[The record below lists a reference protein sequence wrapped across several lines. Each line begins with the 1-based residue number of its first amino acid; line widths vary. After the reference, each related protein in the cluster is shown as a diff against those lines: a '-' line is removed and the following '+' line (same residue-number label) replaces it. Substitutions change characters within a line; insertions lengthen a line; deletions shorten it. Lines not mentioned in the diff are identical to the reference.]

1 MRIYD
6 NDDEPVMPRPM
17 PIWAMVVWA
26 LAALALLLM
35 PLACRAEY
43 EVEIVQ
49 KFTVEVVS
57 KQKPPAKPTKPV
69 TFSNNPWVETAT
81 GTTSDRHLIEV
92 HGFTAAQLRGLTQDQ
107 KNRLHGAAHEAPRA
121 TVSNCPNGQCP
132 LPTRRGR
139 R

>member
-6 NDDEPVMPRPM
+6 NDDEPVIPRPW
-17 PIWAMVVWA
+17 PVWAMVVWV
-26 LAALALLLM
+26 LAALAFLLIPM
-35 PLACRAEY
+35 MVHAGY

-57 KQKPPAKPTKPV
+57 KPKPARPAKPV
-69 TFSNNPWVETAT
+69 IFSNQPWVETAT
-81 GTTSDRHLIEV
+81 GTTSDKHLIEA

-107 KNRLHGAAHEAPRA
+107 KNRLHGAAHEGLRA
-121 TVSNCPNGQCP
+121 TVSPCPSGVCP
-132 LPTRRGR
+132 LPTRRR